1 MRRRRLPNGR
11 ADDDRAGVVD
21 NHEFD
26 HLAHHDNDNNDNN
39 DDDNLATAP

>member
-21 NHEFD
+21 NH
-26 HLAHHDNDNNDNN
+26 DNN
-39 DDDNLATAP
+39 DNLATAP